1 MRMFSRRSLVS
12 CTRSGHEVLLNKHTF
27 SAWLSPVVFDQATS
41 VCALSCTAVVFC
53 LEDADVLTYCLDSE
67 RVDGGIC
74 TCKSLSLLVFGSL
87 LFWHYKLSPV
97 LREWGSGRWNRFW
110 WARSVLEV
118 LTKCTKLRSGLESGF
133 PIFLAT
139 RYSLCCFGHLFKSK
153 RRSLV
158 SPH

>member
-1 MRMFSRRSLVS
+1 MS
-12 CTRSGHEVLLNKHTF
+12 CTRSGHEVLLNKHIF

-74 TCKSLSLLVFGSL
+74 TCKSLSLPVFGSL

-97 LREWGSGRWNRFW
+97 LREWEVESLLVGEISFGSTDEMYKAAKWLGVWFSNFSCY
-110 WARSVLEV
+110 AL
-118 LTKCTKLRSGLESGF
+118 
-133 PIFLAT
+133 
-139 RYSLCCFGHLFKSK
+139 
-153 RRSLV
+153 
-158 SPH
+158 